1 MGIINNKEIIYKNS
15 KSFFWASKFLSR
27 NILNKVINIYTF
39 CRLHDDLVDE
49 GVCLGTENEIEE
61 LKDTIKR
68 YGIKEKVI
76 NELIGGIRSDI
87 NFKRYKSNEEL
98 LRYCYKVAGVVGIMM
113 VQTIQIKEK
122 EASYFAIDL
131 GIAMQL
137 TNISRDVLE
146 DYKKDRI
153 YLPEDTNIHLETIEN
168 LSRKNEIKIRKT
180 VLQILKIAD
189 AYYISS
195 INGIRYIPFR
205 SRFSILVALRIYQAI
220 GEKIKNTGTRFLHEN
235 VFITQK
241 EKILIIFKTII
252 EFIIFFIVPLH
263 KKRHN
268 ASLHKNLN
276 GLENIHE

>member
-1 MGIINNKEIIYKNS
+1 MGIINNKAIIYNNS
-15 KSFFWASKFLSR
+15 KSFFWASRFLSR
-27 NILNKVINIYTF
+27 DVLKKVINIYTF

-49 GVCLGTENEIEE
+49 GVGIGSENEINE
-61 LKDTIKR
+61 LTSTIKS
-68 YGIKEKVI
+68 YGIEKKTI
-76 NELIGGIRSDI
+76 NELISGISSDI
-87 NFKRYKSNEEL
+87 NFKRYRSNKEL
-98 LRYCYKVAGVVGIMM
+98 IRYCYKVAGVVGIMM

-137 TNISRDVLE
+137 TNIARDVLE

-153 YLPEDTNIHLETIEN
+153 YLPEDTKIHMETIRN
-168 LSRKNEIKIRKT
+168 LSRENEIKIRNT
-180 VLQILKIAD
+180 VLKILQMAD
-189 AYYISS
+189 EYYISS

-205 SRFSILVALRIYQAI
+205 SRFSILLALRIYQAI
-220 GEKIKNTGTRFLHEN
+220 GVKIKKTGTKFLDEN
-235 VFITQK
+235 IFISRA

-252 EFIIFFIVPLH
+252 EFIIFFILPLR

-268 ASLHKNLN
+268 ACLHKNLK